1 MSLLKAKPRDLD
13 QLDIEQFADDRPIRR
28 LGYALI
34 FIVFGFFGT
43 WAYLAPLGS
52 AVLAQG
58 SVTVEGYRKTV
69 QHLEGGIVKALLV
82 RDGDNVKKGQI
93 LVELDDTS
101 TRAQLE
107 TLRGQLFSALAREA
121 RLIAERDGKTSVSYP
136 AELKAASNEPR
147 IQENIRVQDQS
158 FSVRKQSRNGEIAIL
173 KEQRQQLLAKIEG
186 IKAQINS
193 RSSLSSSI
201 NKELV
206 DFRAML
212 KEGYIEK
219 QKVTELERRLS
230 ESEGDK
236 GDFVASISTAQTQ
249 ISEISLKI
257 LQIEKDFQREVVEE
271 LSKVQTEL
279 SELHEKTQW
288 LADTVERTTI
298 KAPESGMV
306 LGLTVHT
313 IGAVIPPGGH
323 LLDIVPQQEK
333 LIVEAQISPIDID
346 RIHIGQKTEIRFSA
360 FKSAKTL
367 KIDGKLITVS
377 ADRLTDEQNKTSFYL
392 GRVEVNKEGLED
404 LRKNDLV
411 LVPGMPAEVLINTG
425 DRTFIEYLMKPLSN
439 IFARSLIED

>member
-1 MSLLKAKPRDLD
+1 MSVFKTTDVE
-13 QLDIEQFADDRPIRR
+13 QLDIVQFADDRPIRR
-28 LGYALI
+28 LGYFLI
-34 FIVFGFFGT
+34 ILVFGCLGT
-43 WAYLAPLGS
+43 WSFLAPLSS
-52 AVLAQG
+52 AVLATG
-58 SVTVEGYRKTV
+58 NVTVEGYRKTV
-69 QHLEGGIVKALLV
+69 QHLEGGIVKALHV
-82 RDGDNVKKGQI
+82 RDGDNVKKGQV
-93 LVELDDTS
+93 LAELDDTS
-101 TRAQLE
+101 SKAQLE

-121 RLIAERDGKTSVSYP
+121 RLIAERDGKETITYP
-136 AELKAASNEPR
+136 DELKNASNEGR
-147 IQENIRVQDQS
+147 VQEDIRVQNKS
-158 FSVRKQSRNGEIAIL
+158 FIVRKHSRNGEIAIL

-186 IKAQINS
+186 IKAQRTS
-193 RSSLSSSI
+193 RSTLSASLD
-201 NKELV
+201 KELV

-212 KEGYIEK
+212 KEGYVEK
-219 QKVTELERRLS
+219 QKVNELERRLA

-236 GDFVASISTAQTQ
+236 GDFVANIATAQTQ

-257 LQIEKDFQREVVEE
+257 LQIEKVFQREVVEE

-346 RIHIGQKTEIRFSA
+346 RVHIGQKTEIRFSA

-367 KIDGKLITVS
+367 KIDGKLLSVS
-377 ADRLTDEQNKTSFYL
+377 ADKLTDEENKISYYL
-392 GRVEVNKEGLED
+392 GRVEVDKVGLED
-404 LRKNDLV
+404 LRKNGLV

-425 DRTFIEYLMKPLSN
+425 DRTFIEYLMKPISN